1 MAASDCVFCKIVAG
15 QIDAYIVY
23 EDERTTVFLDNG
35 PLFAGH
41 CLICPKEHYETL
53 MDVPALLLEPLFATT
68 QIVAKAIEDG
78 LEAQGSLIAINNKVS
93 QSVPHLHVHVI
104 PRRRGDGLKGFFWPR
119 RPYRD
124 KEEMAATRDK
134 LRAAI
139 SAQPNGR
146 RQHG

>member
-1 MAASDCVFCKIVAG
+1 VAASDCVFCKIAAG
-15 QIDAYIVY
+15 QIEACVVY

-53 MDVPALLLEPLFATT
+53 MDVPASLLEPLFATA

-78 LEAQGSLIAINNKVS
+78 LDAQGSLVAINNKVS

-124 KEEMAATRDK
+124 KDEMAETCDK

-139 SAQPNGR
+139 LSRSNG
-146 RQHG
+146 QDTNG